1 MKNTPHEMFVILFIG
16 AQSPECTWAET
27 TFVYCS
33 QSLQFELYNLMCL
46 YILVCKLSLDHIFLT
61 EYDPYLEVDIRS

>member
-33 QSLQFELYNLMCL
+33 QIHS
-46 YILVCKLSLDHIFLT
+46 FLFNKK
-61 EYDPYLEVDIRS
+61 VKK

>member
-16 AQSPECTWAET
+16 AQSPECTLAET

-33 QSLQFELYNLMCL
+33 QIYS
-46 YILVCKLSLDHIFLT
+46 FLFNKKVKK
-61 EYDPYLEVDIRS
+61 YM